1 MQLTKFTDYAL
12 RVLIYLGQHNDKRVT
27 IDDISRHY
35 HISRNHLM
43 KIVHTLSV
51 AGFIHSTRGR
61 SGGLMLGVPA
71 NKIFI
76 ADVVR
81 ETEKNMALVECF
93 DTGSTCMLESD
104 CVLEHLLHRAHDSFM
119 EVLSVFT
126 LADILERQTLLA
138 KNSTVT
144 HEKPISLM

>member
-12 RVLIYLGQHNDKRVT
+12 RVLLYLGQHKDKRVT
-27 IDDISRHY
+27 IDDLSRHY

-43 KIVHTLSV
+43 KIVHTLSM

-61 SGGLMLGVPA
+61 SGGLVLGAPPST
-71 NKIFI
+71 ITI

-93 DTGSTCMLESD
+93 ETGSTCTLESD
-104 CVLEHLLHRAHDSFM
+104 CVLKYVLHRAQDSFM
-119 EVLSVFT
+119 EVLSLFT
-126 LADILERQTLLA
+126 LADILERQNLFAA
-138 KNSTVT
+138 KAKINI
-144 HEKPISLM
+144 EAPISF